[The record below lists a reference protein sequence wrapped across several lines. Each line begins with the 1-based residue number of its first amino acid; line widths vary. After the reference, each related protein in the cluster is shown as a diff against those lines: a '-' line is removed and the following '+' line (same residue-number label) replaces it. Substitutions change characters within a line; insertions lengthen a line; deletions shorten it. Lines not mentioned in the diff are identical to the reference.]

1 MQFELNLW
9 DLRMAIFLS
18 IMTVFGIMV
27 IRYAPSGEGTMIS
40 YFSVPIALYGFVV
53 AATWIGKYLN

>member
-27 IRYAPSGEGTMIS
+27 IRYAPSGKGTMIS